1 MWCDEPMSSRPPVG
15 QPGYDALADLYA
27 QTFPTAFQSDLERH
41 VVDCFVDLL
50 LTEDAGMPSVVDVGC
65 GPGHVAGH
73 LADRGC
79 AVVGVDPSRAML
91 DHARRTHAGITFLA
105 GDARAGDAPLE
116 TCAGVLAR
124 FSLIHVEPTALP
136 GIVRG
141 WHRRVRAGTLL
152 LVAAQASDDS
162 GVHEFDHLVSR
173 AWRWHPDSLAQML
186 GDNGF
191 DEEFRVVSR
200 PDADNRFPAVH
211 LLCRSR

>member
-1 MWCDEPMSSRPPVG
+1 MWAVDQGTWPATWPIGAVPLSVWTRVARCSTTLVALMPGSRSW
-15 QPGYDALADLYA
+15 PG
-27 QTFPTAFQSDLERH
+27 TR
-41 VVDCFVDLL
+41 
-50 LTEDAGMPSVVDVGC
+50 
-65 GPGHVAGH
+65 
-73 LADRGC
+73 
-79 AVVGVDPSRAML
+79 AV
-91 DHARRTHAGITFLA
+91 
-105 GDARAGDAPLE
+105 DAPLE